1 MYTEA
6 ESKEKHGVWEGPYA
20 GVDYNLPYLIVN
32 SIVSYPP
39 PNTTE
44 KRETGLICKHK
55 YEEVERRVKS

>member
-1 MYTEA
+1 MVY
-6 ESKEKHGVWEGPYA
+6 GMGPYA
-20 GVDYNLPYLIVN
+20 GVDYNSPYLIVN

-55 YEEVERRVKS
+55 YEEVERRGKS